1 MTHKMIRASGM
12 TTGRICF
19 TLILVAVVVVGMI
32 SVGISQKAQA
42 VSGTYSSYNGYCGW
56 VKAYDTDNN
65 VTAYDGYTEARSSST
80 ANSIDYTNQ
89 YLRVGQSRVLATGS
103 NYTYSLQRGMLYF
116 DTTGLPENTEITA
129 ATVVLYPK
137 GRGGNNVTVDLVS
150 GNSLVSP
157 PTVANYGY
165 LLSASASFTDTPMN
179 TTAWTAS
186 TVDSPY
192 YFTLNSN
199 ATASIMRGGVTRFGI
214 RVQEDINSQ
223 KPGSRASPE
232 DGDTEYVDFWTS
244 SGTTDNYWP
253 RLYLTYTEADLG
265 IPAALTLY
273 DDSVEV
279 YRNYDGNGDGGDE
292 SVLVVFRVNVEY
304 VEEPSQDPRFYYQ
317 LSLYDGSTDDLIART
332 YLIQWGNRP
341 ASIWIRDGGYIMSE
355 EGTYTLK
362 IEGCPYKFDTT
373 DDQYEANFVRSYDIS
388 SNDWKGSL
396 VFLEGSMSDTYTQEY
411 QSQPKEL
418 FKQWLVNQAKAMG
431 EYDEDDVTHYIGVT
445 VDGDIRIEEEGTPYF
460 YSGIPN
466 VGEVMPFAFMSSIV
480 GVEWLSS
487 DYDID
492 SQGTWSAFGSMSV
505 GFNRLGD
512 IIFEGSGLSSDQGG
526 QYVAAFMFILLMFG
540 GVSAVLL
547 RTGNVAAAALC
558 AVPIL
563 LVGNAFMVFPWALTA
578 AIGALVVLIMAH
590 QLWLK
595 ST

>member
-1 MTHKMIRASGM
+1 M